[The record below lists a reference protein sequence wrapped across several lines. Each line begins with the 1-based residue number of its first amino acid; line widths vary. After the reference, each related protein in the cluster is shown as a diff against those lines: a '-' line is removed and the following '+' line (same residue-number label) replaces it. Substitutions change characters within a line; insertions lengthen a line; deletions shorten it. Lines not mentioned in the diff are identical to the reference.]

1 MDIMDK
7 ASMVMETRTY
17 KLTGV
22 EPILGSN
29 PSDPDVRAKYIES
42 KKPAAVTENESENTP
57 DPRGDDGY
65 GLTVFLLH
73 PKTGGPMLY
82 DYVVRGFLKE
92 ALLTLKDQHVA
103 PKSKVDKYLF
113 VSPRHIPLC
122 DPATGAPI
130 TEPDGV
136 FERTLRAMTM
146 QGPRVTLA
154 GSETVDRWQIVI
166 TLTLLSNQPGKKAE
180 GKALTWEAVEAAL
193 DYGRLQGLGQF
204 RNGGFGRFL
213 WERGRGGLMMNHCH
227 GCHQIA

>member
-1 MDIMDK
+1 ME
-7 ASMVMETRTY
+7 METRTY
-17 KLTGV
+17 KLMGT
-22 EPILGSN
+22 EPMLGSN

-42 KKPAAVTENESENTP
+42 KKPPTITENESENTP

-92 ALLTLKDQHVA
+92 ALLTLKDQLKLVA

-122 DPATGAPI
+122 DPGTSEPVK
-130 TEPDGV
+130 EPDGV

-154 GSETVDRWQIVI
+154 GSETVDSWQITI
-166 TLTLLSNQPGKKAE
+166 TLTLLHNQPGKKAE

-193 DYGRLQGLGQF
+193 NYGRLQGLGQF
-204 RNGGFGRFL
+204 RNGGFGRFT
-213 WERGRGGLMMNHCH
+213 WERVE
-227 GCHQIA
+227 A